1 MVLEI
6 LFVAV
11 ALMLLGALI
20 GYWYRQRLS
29 NASSGGYAD
38 LRAVSG
44 YLDKT
49 YGITLT
55 EQDCENIVRAQAP
68 REPPEPM
75 KMIGP
80 PKG

>member
-1 MVLEI
+1 MVLEV

-11 ALMLLGALI
+11 ALMLLGALV
-20 GYWYRQRLS
+20 GYWYRQRLT
-29 NASSGGYAD
+29 NEQPGYAD

-44 YLDKT
+44 YLAKT

-55 EQDCENIVRAQAP
+55 EQDCENIVQAQAP
-68 REPPEPM
+68 HEPQEPM

-80 PKG
+80 PKP

>member
-1 MVLEI
+1 MILEI

-11 ALMLLGALI
+11 ALMLLGALA
-20 GYWYRQRLS
+20 GYWYRQRVTNES
-29 NASSGGYAD
+29 TQGYAD

-44 YLDKT
+44 YLAKT

-55 EQDCENIVRAQAP
+55 EEDCDNIVHAQATHDTP
-68 REPPEPM
+68 APM